1 MIYRREDPD
10 GDYTFGQGDNTFLRN
25 SPECVAQAVYT
36 RLSLWRG
43 EWFLNTTEGTP
54 YLQSVLGKHSADIYQ
69 LAIRDRISQT
79 PGIRAILSFNTN
91 NNSDIRR
98 LTFSTTLDTLYGTTE
113 ITSEA

>member
-10 GDYTFGQGDNTFLRN
+10 GDYTFGQGDNTFLQN

-36 RLSLWRG
+36 RLFLCRG
-43 EWFLNTTEGTP
+43 EWFLNIAEGTP
-54 YLQSVLGKHSADIYQ
+54 YLQSVLGKHSSDIYQ

-79 PGIRAILSFNTN
+79 PGVRAILTFNTI
-91 NNSDIRR
+91 NNSNIRR
-98 LTFSTTLDTLYGTTE
+98 LTYNTILDTLYGTTE